1 MSQNPL
7 SDSFLNLN
15 EPLPKPTPFHC
26 SQISNNS
33 LNILNKISAISIKN
47 LSKSNVSDQNDF
59 SFLDS
64 KKNQQDNQQPPI
76 ISEGFFSKDNN
87 KEMKMEA
94 ENEND
99 DNIDEILKVEGFI
112 EAERK
117 DDKENIEMKA
127 MQYGQKGV
135 GENKGFPFSNKK
147 PPTIKIAEKSFISNN
162 SQNFDFLVKE
172 WGEYFFDEEPTNLKV
187 IIFFYFSTP
196 SPLSNFKK
204 LFERIFLKT

>member
-47 LSKSNVSDQNDF
+47 LSKSNISDQNDF
-59 SFLDS
+59 SSFLDS
-64 KKNQQDNQQPPI
+64 KKNQKDNQQPPI
-76 ISEGFFSKDNN
+76 ISEGFRSKDVN
-87 KEMKMEA
+87 KEMKVEA
-94 ENEND
+94 ENE
-99 DNIDEILKVEGFI
+99 DNIDDILKVEGFI
-112 EAERK
+112 EAEGK
-117 DDKENIEMKA
+117 DDQENIGMKI
-127 MQYGQKGV
+127 MNNDQKTV
-135 GENKGFPFSNKK
+135 GENKEFPFSNKK

-172 WGEYFFDEEPTNLKV
+172 WGDYFFDEEPTKLKV
-187 IIFFYFSTP
+187 M
-196 SPLSNFKK
+196 NF
-204 LFERIFLKT
+204 

>member
-64 KKNQQDNQQPPI
+64 KKNKKDNQQLPL
-76 ISEGFFSKDNN
+76 ISDGFCSKDIN

-94 ENEND
+94 ENE

-117 DDKENIEMKA
+117 DDQENIGIKA
-127 MQYGQKGV
+127 MQYEQKGA
-135 GENKGFPFSNKK
+135 GENKEFPFSNKK

-172 WGEYFFDEEPTNLKV
+172 WGEYFFDEEPTKLKV
-187 IIFFYFSTP
+187 IIFSILLP
-196 SPLSNFKK
+196 PPPP
-204 LFERIFLKT
+204 

>member
-47 LSKSNVSDQNDF
+47 LSKSNISDQNDF
-59 SFLDS
+59 SSFFDS
-64 KKNQQDNQQPPI
+64 KKNQKDNQQPPI
-76 ISEGFFSKDNN
+76 ISEGFCSKDNN

-94 ENEND
+94 ENE

-112 EAERK
+112 EAEGQ
-117 DDKENIEMKA
+117 ENIRMKA
-127 MQYGQKGV
+127 MQYEQKEV
-135 GENKGFPFSNKK
+135 RENKEFPFSNKK

-172 WGEYFFDEEPTNLKV
+172 WGEYFFDEEPTKLKV
-187 IIFFYFSTP
+187 I
-196 SPLSNFKK
+196 NF
-204 LFERIFLKT
+204 

>member
-64 KKNQQDNQQPPI
+64 KKNKKDNQQLPL
-76 ISEGFFSKDNN
+76 ISDGFCSKDIN

-94 ENEND
+94 ENE

-117 DDKENIEMKA
+117 DDQENIGIKA
-127 MQYGQKGV
+127 MQYEQKGA
-135 GENKGFPFSNKK
+135 GENKEFPFSNKK
-147 PPTIKIAEKSFISNN
+147 PPIPKSKS
-162 SQNFDFLVKE
+162 LAC
-172 WGEYFFDEEPTNLKV
+172 
-187 IIFFYFSTP
+187 
-196 SPLSNFKK
+196 
-204 LFERIFLKT
+204 